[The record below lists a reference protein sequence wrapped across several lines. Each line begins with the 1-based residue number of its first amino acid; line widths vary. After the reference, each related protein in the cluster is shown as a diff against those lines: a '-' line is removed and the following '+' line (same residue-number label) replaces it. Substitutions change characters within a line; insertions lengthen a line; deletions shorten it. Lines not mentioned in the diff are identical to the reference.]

1 MKLSPPGCLV
11 LVAEISDLISDA
23 DLGVFLQIY
32 LFYVL
37 TQSILTVYSMLVSVF
52 QTSEGFP
59 FQRSGHSVMI
69 RHTC

>member
-1 MKLSPPGCLV
+1 MKLSPPGGLA

-23 DLGVFLQIY
+23 DLGVFPQIY

-37 TQSILTVYSMLVSVF
+37 TQSFLTVYSMLVSAF

-59 FQRSGHSVMI
+59 FQRSGHSDMI

>member
-1 MKLSPPGCLV
+1 MKLSSPGGLV

-23 DLGVFLQIY
+23 HLGVFLQIY

-52 QTSEGFP
+52 QTSKGFP
-59 FQRSGHSVMI
+59 FQGSGHSGMI

>member
-1 MKLSPPGCLV
+1 MKLSSPGGLV
-11 LVAEISDLISDA
+11 LVAKISDLISDA

-37 TQSILTVYSMLVSVF
+37 TQSILTVYSMLLSVF
-52 QTSEGFP
+52 QTSERFP
-59 FQRSGHSVMI
+59 FQRSGHSGMI

>member
-1 MKLSPPGCLV
+1 MKLSSPGGLV

-37 TQSILTVYSMLVSVF
+37 TQSILIVYSMLCLFSKLVKGSLSKGLATVS
-52 QTSEGFP
+52 
-59 FQRSGHSVMI
+59 
-69 RHTC
+69 